1 MASQDR
7 RLTAAAGTPRPSWR
21 VLDLVASFKQEQE
34 DDHTSYRVHVLS
46 GGSAKF
52 TDEIAGTGTGNLR
65 SFFANEAGGDR
76 VQSGA
81 SGRQTHLQSYLSNCV
96 ETRGGVSWLGL
107 SWRYALGMLA
117 YGAFFF
123 CQNASS
129 PSDMLSSRACAYF
142 LFGNTSRTQST
153 CNENPYDIRDTAPS
167 KTIVFGCT
175 KKPQVIDVTQ
185 KVVDVYPEGDRCLP
199 RSTALTWYSVCI
211 WTQHATS
218 SLTPSQPFTQYAP
231 ISLLAYIT
239 TDYSKRCL

>member
-46 GGSAKF
+46 G
-52 TDEIAGTGTGNLR
+52 EIAGTGTGNLR

-123 CQNASS
+123 LPERFFSLRHAFFSGLRLFS
-129 PSDMLSSRACAYF
+129 VRKHLAHAIDM
-142 LFGNTSRTQST
+142 
-153 CNENPYDIRDTAPS
+153 P
-167 KTIVFGCT
+167 
-175 KKPQVIDVTQ
+175 
-185 KVVDVYPEGDRCLP
+185 
-199 RSTALTWYSVCI
+199 
-211 WTQHATS
+211 
-218 SLTPSQPFTQYAP
+218 
-231 ISLLAYIT
+231 
-239 TDYSKRCL
+239 